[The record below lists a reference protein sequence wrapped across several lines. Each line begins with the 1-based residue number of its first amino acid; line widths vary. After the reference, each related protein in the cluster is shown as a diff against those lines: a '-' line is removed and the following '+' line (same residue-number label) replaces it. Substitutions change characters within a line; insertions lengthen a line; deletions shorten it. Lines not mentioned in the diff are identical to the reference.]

1 MNSEDLDKIGKFLI
15 ENIRDSNIDEFD
27 KLFDRQAVFANRK
40 LGNKVQDE
48 FTSEQLLLIR
58 KVIIYCIDNAIIQL
72 LWNLENSN
80 NESDVSICVENQSV
94 SDEDHYLQSM
104 YYSDEGWIAR
114 FSKHYDEDD
123 V

>member
-1 MNSEDLDKIGKFLI
+1 MNQEQIDKLGKFLI

-27 KLFDRQAVFANRK
+27 RLCDYQASFVNRK
-40 LGNKVQDE
+40 LRNKIRDE
-48 FTSEQLLLIR
+48 FTDEQLLLIR
-58 KVIIYCIDNAIIQL
+58 KVVICCTDNMMSQL
-72 LWNLENSN
+72 LWNLDKSN
-80 NESDVSICVENQSV
+80 NESDVSICIENQGI

>member
-1 MNSEDLDKIGKFLI
+1 MNSEHLDKIGKFLI
-15 ENIRDSNIDEFD
+15 EHIRDSNIDEFD
-27 KLFDRQAVFANRK
+27 RLVDHQSSFVNRK
-40 LGNKVQDE
+40 LRLKVQAE

-58 KVIIYCIDNAIIQL
+58 KVVIYCIDNMMTQL
-72 LWNLENSN
+72 LWNLEKSN
-80 NESDVSICVENQSV
+80 NKSDVSICVENQSV